1 MFKKVWVMIFLL
13 GVFLTIICSN
23 FLLAFLLG
31 SKRFSNSTNI
41 WKWNCMKMLQSSMWR
56 KVWTCR
62 HVYICL
68 ETLNWF
74 SDPIPTK
81 GSVQMQ
87 IVYSSISKP
96 LQSPKQSTQKLFLCQ
111 YLKISRFILIILSEW
126 WYISFGIVRSWRDHA
141 LSWNPRPLS
150 LSQ

>member
-1 MFKKVWVMIFLL
+1 MLATMVIWQAIGYLIAKRCLKRFGWWSFCW
-13 GVFLTIICSN
+13 GCSN

-31 SKRFSNSTNI
+31 SKGFSNSTDI
-41 WKWNCMKMLQSSMWR
+41 WEWNCMKMLQSSMWK

-68 ETLNWF
+68 EKLNWF
-74 SDPIPTK
+74 SN
-81 GSVQMQ
+81 VQMQ

-111 YLKISRFILIILSEW
+111 YLKINRFILIILSEW
-126 WYISFGIVRSWRDHA
+126 
-141 LSWNPRPLS
+141 
-150 LSQ
+150 